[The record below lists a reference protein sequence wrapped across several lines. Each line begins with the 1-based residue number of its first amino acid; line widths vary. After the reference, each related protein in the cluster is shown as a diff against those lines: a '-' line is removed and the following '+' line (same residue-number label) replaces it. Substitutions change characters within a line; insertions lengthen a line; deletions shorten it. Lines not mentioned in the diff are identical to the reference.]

1 MFRKIICLVFFLTV
15 LSCADVEK
23 LDIKPN
29 DDIVVEAPTTS
40 NSPEETPE
48 TTECILDLSTVK
60 EGETITINCLLDL
73 EGKTIMLPK
82 NVTLSYDGGEITNGT
97 LNFSNTGQI
106 DGRLLNSSLKIDGDT
121 KLINDNFLF
130 LANKWRIIEGKTI
143 QSIAFNNHLTIQK
156 VIDLV
161 KSMGAKTFSIDKLDA
176 YFETSN
182 GKEANTAAIHL
193 PSDFHL
199 KMSKNT
205 RLRVFPVDEIYS
217 SRLIRIEAN
226 SNIKVSGG
234 FLIGDRV
241 DHGPTKGGNVLFVVK
256 GGQDIVIDN
265 VNMSFGSSTGLTV
278 NSVLFPGDNRYV
290 PSKNILIN
298 NCVFDSNR
306 ANNLS
311 ITDGLDV
318 RVENCKLYRAGNEV
332 KGKFGPSL
340 GIAPRIGIVI
350 EPVQGQV
357 VDRVTIKNNTIEE
370 SQTNS
375 ILAAGGFNIVI
386 TGNSADA
393 SVGWTTATNVKIID
407 NPNLN
412 GGIIGGLDLPFAL
425 SVSSNNIISGNTVKN
440 ANTGVFLT
448 NDDIKMF
455 NNQLIDCRIGIM
467 IRNLKDS
474 EIYDNI
480 ITSDKE
486 ASFGINGQISANK
499 VIIRDNIVK
508 LSDGRS
514 MNMVGIN
521 KEEEFIDHKLTIKGN
536 TFECA
541 KSGIITFS
549 NGFEITKNDFS
560 LAGFGLT
567 NSKNILINDNKII
580 SKSDNAFSINKTES
594 SKNITVTDNTFQNT
608 SSTRLGAYGVR
619 VNTVGTSALS
629 ENSNIVFSNN
639 NIKVIGTNYALHVT
653 NFDDVTI
660 TGNNIENEELAS
672 IYFRGNN
679 SEISNNTASST
690 DIEGV
695 NNIVN

>member
-1 MFRKIICLVFFLTV
+1 MKKALILLVSILTI
-15 LSCADVEK
+15 SCSKDTISGPVIE
-23 LDIKPN
+23 
-29 DDIVVEAPTTS
+29 EEGS
-40 NSPEETPE
+40 EETVPVKPDN
-48 TTECILDLSTVK
+48 TTVKDCAFDLSTIK
-60 EGETITINCLLDL
+60 ENETVLIDCNLNL
-73 EGKTIMLPK
+73 EGKTINLPK
-82 NVTLSYDGGEITNGT
+82 GVTLQFEKGEIKNGT
-97 LNFSNTGQI
+97 LNFTESGKI
-106 DGRLLNSSLKIDGDT
+106 DGALLNSSLEIKG
-121 KLINDNFLF
+121 KAQLISNEFEF
-130 LANKWRIIEGKTI
+130 IPSRWEITEGKTT
-143 QSIAFNNHLTIQK
+143 QPIAFNNHLTIQK

-161 KSMGAKTFSIDKLDA
+161 KNMGATTFSIDKLDA

-199 KMSKNT
+199 KMSENT

-217 SRLIRIEAN
+217 SRLIRIEAK

-241 DHGPTKGGNVLFVVK
+241 NHGPTKGGNVLFVVK

-265 VNMSFGSSTGLTV
+265 VNMNFGSSTGLTV
-278 NSVLFPGDNRYV
+278 NSVLFPGDSRYV

-386 TGNSADA
+386 TGNTADA
-393 SVGWTTATNVKIID
+393 VVGWTTATNVKIID

-412 GGIIGGLDLPFAL
+412 GGIVGGLDLPYAL

-440 ANTGVFLT
+440 ANTGVFIT
-448 NDDIKMF
+448 NDDVKMF
-455 NNQLIDCRIGIM
+455 DNQLVDCRIGIM
-467 IRNLKDS
+467 LRNLKDS
-474 EIYDNI
+474 EIYDNT
-480 ITSDKE
+480 ITSNKE
-486 ASFGINGQISANK
+486 ASFGINGQISVNN
-499 VIIRDNIVK
+499 VIVRNNIVK
-508 LSDGRS
+508 LSDGRP
-514 MNMVGIN
+514 MNMVGVN
-521 KEEEFIDHKLTIKGN
+521 KEKEFIDHKIIIKEN
-536 TFECA
+536 IFECT

-560 LAGFGLT
+560 LSGFGLT
-567 NSKNILINDNKII
+567 NSKNILINNNKII
-580 SKSDNAFSINKTES
+580 SKDGNVFSINKTES
-594 SKNITVTDNTFQNT
+594 SKNITVIGNTFQNT
-608 SSTRLGAYGVR
+608 SVTRLGAYGVR
-619 VNTVGTSALS
+619 INTVGTSAIS
-629 ENSNIVFSNN
+629 ENSSIVFSKN
-639 NIKVIGTNYALHVT
+639 NIKVVGTNYALHVT

-660 TGNNIENEELAS
+660 TENNIENEELAS

-679 SEISNNTASST
+679 SKILNNKTSST
-690 DIEGV
+690 DIEGT
-695 NNIVN
+695 NNITD